1 MALDAEE
8 TGQGERVKDDLR
20 PNSQSNISSDG
31 AEASEEGQEEDDDE
45 DEEPKLKYARLTS
58 HLGGVYRNGDATSTF
73 LVAGDKMHVLILP
86 TFQTLRVYQA
96 HKASVTAI
104 SVSPFPPP
112 LPSGKPDAV
121 NKLASQ
127 PQHTP
132 TKASSVASTGSPS
145 ARSPRQQVVAATPS
159 NSIHIATASIDGNVC
174 VYSLVDPKDVML
186 RNFARPVQA
195 VALSPDFK
203 NDKAYLSGGLAG
215 NLILTVGGRS
225 GTSSTATTTGAAA
238 SASGWLGSIG
248 LGSNTGK
255 DTVLHSG
262 EGSIKTIKWSL
273 SGKYVVW
280 VNEQGIKIMRSNLHL
295 DNADT
300 ESAWKRIS
308 HVDRPDGP
316 GWEEMAGVWQ
326 GRAEWID
333 ENNLESDEDFSI
345 NTSAS
350 QEVFDGV
357 SRLHGAQ
364 KNGLK
369 GTRVRRGEKL
379 VVGWGGTV
387 WIMNVHPGGAGV
399 GKNVGERMLG
409 RAEIVNILRTD
420 CIISGLS
427 LYTPSLLVILAY
439 VTPDESQEDQ
449 TSSYN
454 TKSETTKGTSRRGR
468 HHRTN
473 ALSPELRIIDISTSE
488 EISTPDTLSVSRFEG
503 LSATD
508 YHLSVLPANR
518 GRGSGASQRGAF
530 EALGGGLW
538 DVTMNPTRLFS
549 SGASIQSG
557 DSNSGNSSGLK
568 TPSKIGFGKATPSE
582 RNRPAAHPAVA
593 GSIAKIYIQSP
604 YDCILAT
611 KRDLSD
617 HLSWLLERNRYKE
630 AWAVVDKHP
639 EIISSSPERLFDSSP
654 STPTRDYGSLT
665 DFFADDNSQTTPT
678 ASKTF
683 NSAVEKEKRRIGEH
697 WVQQLVDEGNWASA
711 GRVCGKVLGTSSRWE
726 HWIWLFVQSDKFEEI
741 TPFIP
746 VAELRP
752 PLPSLVYEVVLG
764 HYIAYD
770 TVRLKDL
777 LTRWPPEL
785 YDIRSVT
792 TALEGKLKAP
802 DVREDTVQG
811 GEKGRDWR
819 ILMEGLAKLYIADGR
834 PREALRCFIS
844 LKDADA
850 AMNLIRDYRLLDA
863 VSDDIPG
870 LLLLRV
876 SKEQM
881 RSAPISEL
889 EQATLEPIK
898 LLVDDA
904 YHGIVRPE
912 VVVSQLEEDHPLFLF
927 FYLRALWTG
936 RSSHEQLASNDRL
949 AVEGKT
955 LVEDFGDLAVELFA
969 EYDKSLLMDFLKSSQ
984 SYSFEKAKAVCERRN
999 FIKELV
1005 YILSKTG
1012 ETKRA
1017 LSLII
1022 EKLHDVSQAI
1032 SFAKSQDDPG
1042 LWDDLLDYSMDKPRF
1057 IRGLLEEVGTAIN
1070 PITLVRR
1077 IPEGLEIEGLRA
1089 GLSRMIKEY
1098 EIQSSISEGVARVL
1112 RGEVAIGMDKLRT
1125 GQKKGVK
1132 FNSVHDIETHVV
1144 TDHADDGSNAKEAS
1158 AGNGKASK
1166 SYEPG
1171 HCVGC
1176 KKHFTEHEQ
1185 ETLVGFTCGHVFHL
1199 THLLAY
1205 ENKSQDTGDAQMGSR
1220 LDGDADL
1227 SLSVGAKVAHA
1238 RLIRSKIADGCPVL
1252 HDKETF

>member
-1 MALDAEE
+1 MAVDAEE
-8 TGQGERVKDDLR
+8 TSQEERVGN
-20 PNSQSNISSDG
+20 NSLLDSHSGISSDG
-31 AEASEEGQEEDDDE
+31 AEDGEDGAEEEEDEE
-45 DEEPKLKYARLTS
+45 DEPKLKYARLTS
-58 HLGGVYRNGDATSTF
+58 HLGGIYRNGDATSTF
-73 LVAGDKMHVLILP
+73 LVAGDKM
-86 TFQTLRVYQA
+86 A

-127 PQHTP
+127 SQHPP
-132 TKASSVASTGSPS
+132 TKASSVASAGSPS
-145 ARSPRQQVVAATPS
+145 SRSPRQQAFTATPS

-174 VYSLVDPKDVML
+174 VYSLIDPKDVML

-195 VALSPDFK
+195 VALSPEFK

-225 GTSSTATTTGAAA
+225 GTSTTATTTGAAA

-262 EGSIKTIKWSL
+262 EGAIKTINWSL

-280 VNEQGIKIMRSNLHL
+280 INEQGFKIMRSSLHL
-295 DNADT
+295 DSADT

-316 GWEEMAGVWQ
+316 GWEEMAGVWR

-333 ENNLESDEDFSI
+333 ENHLESDKAFSI
-345 NTSAS
+345 NINSF
-350 QEVFDGV
+350 QETANVG
-357 SRLHGAQ
+357 SRPRGTQINGPKGA
-364 KNGLK
+364 K
-369 GTRVRRGEKL
+369 VRRVEKL

-387 WIMNVHPGGAGV
+387 WIINVHPGGAGAA
-399 GKNVGERMLG
+399 KNAGERGLG

-427 LYTPSLLVILAY
+427 LYTPSVLVVLAY
-439 VTPDESQEDQ
+439 VTPEESDEDQ
-449 TSSYN
+449 TSPYN
-454 TKSETTKGTSRRGR
+454 ARSQTTEGTPRRGR
-468 HHRTN
+468 HHRSN
-473 ALSPELRIIDISTSE
+473 ALSPELRLIDITTSE

-508 YHLSVLPANR
+508 YHLSVLPAYR
-518 GRGSGASQRGAF
+518 GGSSGASQRGAL
-530 EALGGGLW
+530 EAFGGGLW

-549 SGASIQSG
+549 SGASVQSG
-557 DSNSGNSSGLK
+557 DSNSGNSAGLK
-568 TPSKIGFGKATPSE
+568 TSSRLSFSKAATPE
-582 RNRPAAHPAVA
+582 RNRSGPHPATV
-593 GSIAKIYIQSP
+593 GPNAKIYIHSP

-611 KRDLSD
+611 VRDLSD
-617 HLSWLLERNRYKE
+617 HLSWLLERNKYKE
-630 AWAVVDKHP
+630 AWTVVDEHP
-639 EIISSSPERLFDSSP
+639 EVISSSHERLFDSSP
-654 STPTRDYGSLT
+654 STPTKAQGSLS
-665 DFFADDNSQTTPT
+665 DFFADDSSQPTTS
-678 ASKTF
+678 ASKTL

-697 WVQQLVDEGNWASA
+697 WVQQLVDEGDWASA
-711 GRVCGKVLGTSSRWE
+711 GRVCGQVLGTSSRWE
-726 HWIWLFVQSDKFEEI
+726 HWVWLFVQSDKFEEI

-746 VAELRP
+746 TAELQP

-770 TVRLKDL
+770 TVRLKEL
-777 LTRWPPEL
+777 LERWPPEL
-785 YDIRSVT
+785 YNIRSIT
-792 TALEGKLKAP
+792 TALEDRLRAP
-802 DVREDTVQG
+802 DVREDTIQG

-819 ILMEGLAKLYIADGR
+819 ILMEGLAKLYLADGR
-834 PREALRCFIS
+834 PREALRCFIA

-881 RSAPISEL
+881 RIAPISEL
-889 EQATLEPIK
+889 EQATSEPIK

-912 VVVSQLEEDHPLFLF
+912 VVVAQLEENHLLFLF

-936 RSSHEQLASNDRL
+936 LSPSEETKSNDRL

-969 EYDKSLLMDFLKSSQ
+969 EYDRSLLMDFLKSSQ

-999 FIKELV
+999 FVTELV

-1022 EKLHDVSQAI
+1022 DKLQDVSQAI

-1042 LWDDLLDYSMDKPRF
+1042 LWDDLLDYSMNKPRF

-1112 RGEVAIGMDKLRT
+1112 RGEVAIGMDTLRT
-1125 GQKKGVK
+1125 RQKKGVK
-1132 FNSVHDIETHVV
+1132 FNLVHDIETTVPIDQPNGDLSV
-1144 TDHADDGSNAKEAS
+1144 KIPTIANNNASEDHKPGYC
-1158 AGNGKASK
+1158 AG
-1166 SYEPG
+1166 
-1171 HCVGC
+1171 CR
-1176 KKHFTEHEQ
+1176 KHFRESEQ
-1185 ETLVGFTCGHVFHL
+1185 ETLVGFACGHVFHL
-1199 THLLAY
+1199 THLLKY
-1205 ENKSQDTGDAQMGSR
+1205 ENRDHDANEVQANAAF
-1220 LDGDADL
+1220 DGDADL
-1227 SLSVGAKVAHA
+1227 ALSVGAKVAHA
-1238 RLIRSKIADGCPVL
+1238 RLIRSRIADGCPIV
-1252 HDKETF
+1252 HEKEIL